1 MPPKVKE
8 PQKQIKIL
16 FRAFFSSFFIIEFFF
31 SSSKAPVGFYNREKI
46 IISFINSAVRKG
58 AFSIILPL
66 ECYFRPCLHIYK
78 AHLSLSVYTEKT
90 VRQIKKKI
98 QKSMSTNIFLKS
110 GFQQIVL

>member
-78 AHLSLSVYTEKT
+78 ARLSLSVYTEKT
-90 VRQIKKKI
+90 VR
-98 QKSMSTNIFLKS
+98 
-110 GFQQIVL
+110 

>member
-1 MPPKVKE
+1 MPPKVKGA
-8 PQKQIKIL
+8 PKTRLRCRIGL
-16 FRAFFSSFFIIEFFF
+16 FSSFFIIEFFF
-31 SSSKAPVGFYNREKI
+31 SSSKAPVRFYNREKI
-46 IISFINSAVRKG
+46 IISFLNRAVRKG

-66 ECYFRPCLHIYK
+66 ECYFQPCLHIYK